1 MDRRTLLLPLALLPS
16 AVALAQQAPIT
27 PGSVQSTV
35 APERAPVP
43 ATPAQVMVPVQSAP
57 SPHDPR
63 ARRFRVN
70 AFTFVGNTAFS
81 SRTLKTQIERF
92 VDLELNLYDLNLAA
106 DAITEFYHE
115 RGYTLARATIPP
127 QRIVDGDVQIRV
139 VEGRIGKV
147 TFSGNER
154 HANDFLAL
162 RSGALREDALV
173 TSGRLETTLLLL
185 NDIPGLSAKAVLSPG
200 DQFGQTDAEIKITEK
215 LVGMT
220 VGVNNHGRDETG
232 KNKVD
237 TTFTLNSPFG
247 WGDQLAFSGSSTA
260 HQLVKYWKVAYSA
273 PLNTLGTRVTVGKSK
288 VAYQVSGALAAL
300 GLTGDVQTTDLTISH
315 PLTRTRANS
324 EWLTFSAKRS
334 RLEQYNLGVLA
345 AQNDISV
352 YTIGYQMSRIHA
364 DASLT
369 NLNLNVATN
378 LKSIGNPPRQDAVL
392 ARWEADINHT
402 TPFSGKWDMYLRGNI
417 VYSREMLPDTEKF
430 SLGGP
435 GSLRAY
441 RPSEVRGDSGYLAQL
456 EFRHPFAFA
465 SRAGNVRLTT
475 DLGQVIY
482 KRPGF
487 TDSHDNLKSV
497 GVGASF
503 YPFAGAVLSVDAA
516 RRVGRSQAT
525 NAGDLSRIWVSFSAS
540 F

>member
-1 MDRRTLLLPLALLPS
+1 LDRRALLLPLCLLPH
-16 AVALAQQAPIT
+16 AACLAQQAPIT
-27 PGSVQSTV
+27 PGGVQSTV
-35 APERAPVP
+35 APDKPAMP
-43 ATPAQVMVPVQSAP
+43 ATPAQVMVPMQSPP

-81 SRTLKTQIERF
+81 SRTLKTQIERY

-127 QRIVDGDVQIRV
+127 QKIVDGDVQIRV
-139 VEGRIGKV
+139 VEGRIGRV
-147 TFSGNER
+147 SFSGNER
-154 HANDFLAL
+154 HSTDFLAL
-162 RSGALREDALV
+162 RSGALRPDALV

-200 DQFGQTDAEIKITEK
+200 EEFGHTDAEIKITEK
-215 LVGMT
+215 LLGMT
-220 VGVNNHGRDETG
+220 IAANNHGRQETG
-232 KNKVD
+232 KNKLD

-247 WGDQLAFSGSSTA
+247 WGDQLAVSASSTE
-260 HQLVKYWKVAYSA
+260 HRLVKYWKVGYSA
-273 PLNTLGTRVTVGKSK
+273 PLNTLGTRVAIGNSK

-300 GLTGDVQTTDLTISH
+300 GLTGDVHTTDLTISH
-315 PLTRTRANS
+315 PLTRTRAKS
-324 EWLTFSAKRS
+324 EWVSFSAKRS
-334 RLEQYNLGVLA
+334 HLEQYNLGFLA
-345 AQNDISV
+345 SQNDLTV

-369 NLNLNVATN
+369 NLNLNLASN
-378 LKSIGNPPRQDAVL
+378 AKSVGNPARQDAVL
-392 ARWEADINHT
+392 ARWEADVNHT
-402 TPFSGKWDMYLRGNI
+402 TPFSGKWDLYLRGNI

-435 GSLRAY
+435 GSVRAY
-441 RPSEVRGDSGYLAQL
+441 RPSEVRGDTGYLAQM

-465 SRAGNVRLTT
+465 SRAGSFRMTA
-475 DLGQVIY
+475 DWGQVIY
-482 KRPGF
+482 KMPGF
-487 TDSHDNLKSV
+487 TDSRDNLKSV

-503 YPFAGAVLSVDAA
+503 YPFSGAVLSVDVA
-516 RRVGRSQAT
+516 RRVGRSQAS
-525 NAGDLSRIWVSFSAS
+525 NAGGLSRAWVSFSAS